1 MKDRSTVGGRPN
13 GKWVP
18 PEVKQRFLE
27 LIHEGVS
34 IREASRIVGINRR
47 TGQEW
52 VSGRG
57 ARVTTTKAGRKTVRA
72 AIQPVVGDSREF
84 QPHPRAEERNGS
96 RSISARF
103 LSEEERVRIADLR
116 RERKSIRAIA
126 GELNRSPSTISR
138 EIRRNGNPDTRPNRP
153 AHYRPFTAHRRAQAR
168 LPRPKPRKIDR
179 CPELRAFIQARL
191 DEKWSPEQIA
201 HILRRDFPDRPEM
214 HVTHESIYRALYAQ
228 AKTGLMREV
237 SRRLRTGRSM
247 RKRRRRPDQRTPR
260 FTHPMVLISQRPAE
274 ATDRKVPGHW
284 EGDLIV
290 GTKNGSAIG
299 TLVERSTRYTLLVHL
314 PNGSSPGFVRRAL
327 LDAVSGLPAHLKR
340 SLTWDQGAEMAHHY
354 AFSAASG
361 IPVYFCEPHSPWQ
374 RGTNENTN
382 GLLRQYFPKG
392 TDLSKHSKEDLDAAA
407 VELNSR
413 PRKTLGWDTPAERF
427 TDLLMNDP
435 NTHRVATIC

>member
-1 MKDRSTVGGRPN
+1 M
-13 GKWVP
+13 
-18 PEVKQRFLE
+18 
-27 LIHEGVS
+27 S
-34 IREASRIVGINRR
+34 IREASRIVSINRR

-52 VSGRG
+52 ISGRG
-57 ARVTTTKAGRKTVRA
+57 ARVQTTKAGRKTARA
-72 AIQPVVGDSREF
+72 AIQPIVGDPRKFE
-84 QPHPRAEERNGS
+84 PHPRMEERNGS
-96 RSISARF
+96 RSISTRF

-116 RERKSIRAIA
+116 REKKSIRAIA

-138 EIRRNGNPDTRPNRP
+138 EIRRNGNPDTRPNHP
-153 AHYRPFTAHRRAQAR
+153 AHYRPFTAHKRAQAR
-168 LPRPKPRKIDR
+168 RPRPKPRKIDR
-179 CPELRAFIQARL
+179 CPELRDFIQARL
-191 DEKWSPEQIA
+191 DEKWSPEQIV
-201 HILRRDFPDRPEM
+201 HILRREFRDRPEM
-214 HVTHESIYRALYAQ
+214 YVTHESIYRALYAQ

-237 SRRLRTGRSM
+237 SLRLRTGRSM

-274 ATDRKVPGHW
+274 VADRSVPGHW

-314 PNGSSPGFVRRAL
+314 PNGSSPGFFRRAL
-327 LDAVSGLPAHLKR
+327 LDAVSGLPANLKR
-340 SLTWDQGAEMAHHY
+340 SLTWDQGSEMAHHY

-392 TDLSKHSKEDLDAAA
+392 TDLSKYAKEDLDAAA
-407 VELNSR
+407 AELNRR
-413 PRKTLGWDTPAERF
+413 PRKTLGWATPAERF
-427 TDLLMNDP
+427 NSLLMNDP
-435 NTHRVATIC
+435 NTPRVATIC